1 MVSRDFGQLPYPR
14 ACVTASVIAASAAAF
29 ADACVMTYR
38 RCALSVLCPLT
49 ARAVE
54 SGTPRQRAWIQ
65 PPAGA
70 RWANYDLGFL

>member
-1 MVSRDFGQLPYPR
+1 MVLSMVEAGDGHPR

-38 RCALSVLCPLT
+38 RCALSVLCPLI

-54 SGTPRQRAWIQ
+54 SGTRPRR
-65 PPAGA
+65 GS
-70 RWANYDLGFL
+70 